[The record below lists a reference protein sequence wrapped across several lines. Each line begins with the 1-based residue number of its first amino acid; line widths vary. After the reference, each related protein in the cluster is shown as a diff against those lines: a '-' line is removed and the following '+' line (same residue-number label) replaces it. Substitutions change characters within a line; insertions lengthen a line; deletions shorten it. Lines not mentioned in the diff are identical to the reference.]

1 MLLFIAKHP
10 LGKIT
15 VMSSMDA
22 CEENKLKD
30 LQNHAAVTNRAASSS
45 MFAAPCCSCSAAVET
60 QRCVSGARA
69 GDGTVWEERSPAVFF
84 LCITTWGCDNTSAWD
99 RSKASKCSGWLE
111 VYHPICFSEKC
122 KSYCSMQRHKVCV
135 RATEKGWRARGA
147 PAGHQVQGCQLR
159 GHPGRQ

>member
-69 GDGTVWEERSPAVFF
+69 GDGTVWEEKSPAVFF
-84 LCITTWGCDNTSAWD
+84 LCITSWGCDNTSAWD

-122 KSYCSMQRHKVCV
+122 KSYCSMQGLKVCV
-135 RATEKGWRARGA
+135 RATEKDGE
-147 PAGHQVQGCQLR
+147 QEVLQLGIR
-159 GHPGRQ
+159 CKAAS